1 MVNTRKIIFIAF
13 AWTSL
18 AASLS
23 GCSKA
28 DLDVL
33 KADRLSRQAQKN
45 SQEAVRLYEDLLRL
59 KINSKKADSIRLKL
73 GNLYFQ
79 TGEYSAAVD
88 LLSKLDSKGS
98 RQLLAKAL
106 FKDSDFTGALEAF
119 NKSGEQGSPE
129 YLYYY
134 GLTLEKNNLYDKALH
149 IFSSIRMDPVF
160 GAKAKARIVAIN
172 LDSSHALFAGVED
185 EVKDIII
192 NSADSEKYPEASG
205 LYLLAEDDITL
216 TPDHREVMESHYVI
230 KVLNDRG
237 KEKFAEVVLTYD
249 STYEKLD
256 LEYARTIKPDG
267 SVVTVGDKN
276 IRDVSLYLNF
286 PLYSNAR
293 ARIISMP
300 EVTDGSVIEYK
311 VRLSRNQLP
320 NKKDFDTTYWLQND
334 EPILLQRGTIRV
346 PKNVSLKY
354 KIINNEYNTLGFDM
368 KPKVSETGNTTV
380 YSLEFKDVPQ
390 IIPEPMMPSIT
401 KVNPYVLFS
410 TFDSWKDIYEW
421 WRGLYKDKIIADE
434 SIKAKVA
441 ELIKDKKT
449 QDEKLRAIYNFCAT
463 GIRYVAVEYGDAGYE
478 PHKAGEIFKN
488 KYGDCKDKAIL
499 LVTMLKEAGISA
511 FPVLISTQDSF
522 QTQEDVPSL
531 LFNHAIAATFVDG
544 KLIFMDVTGN
554 TVSFS
559 DLPVDDQDRTTLVF
573 LNNKFELVKTP
584 LYSSQRNRMLTDMK
598 ITVKADES
606 IDATRIAEAQ
616 GYFLQAQRY
625 WLKFTMPAMIE
636 EGLKQKIRGIADSA
650 ILKGYEIKNVEDLDK
665 PVVLSYA
672 FSAPQYFKK
681 AGTSRILDQLASI
694 DTSVLVKET
703 RLYPIESAGLSK
715 QEEKIE
721 IELPAF
727 LTVKYVPPRVMLDTK
742 WFYFSCNYDIVN
754 KGSLRFSYEY
764 KIKERVV
771 SVSEYAEYKKAIE
784 GIVPLVNQQVVLERR

>member
-1 MVNTRKIIFIAF
+1 MDNFRKIIFIVF
-13 AWTSL
+13 AWACL
-18 AASLS
+18 A
-23 GCSKA
+23 GCSKV

-33 KADRLSRQAQKN
+33 RADRLSREAQKY
-45 SQEAVRLYEDLLRL
+45 SREAIRLYQDVLALRL
-59 KINSKKADSIRLKL
+59 NAKKADSIRLKL
-73 GNLYFQ
+73 GKLYFQ
-79 TGEYSAAVD
+79 TGDHAAAVD
-88 LLSKLDSKGS
+88 VLRKIDSKES
-98 RQLLAKAL
+98 RPLLAQAL

-119 NKSGEQGSPE
+119 NKAGEQGSPK

-149 IFSSIRMDPVF
+149 IFSGIRMDPVF
-160 GAKAKARIVAIN
+160 GARAKARIVAIN
-172 LDSSHALFAGVED
+172 LDSSHGFFSGVED
-185 EVKDIII
+185 EVKNIILD
-192 NSADSEKYPEASG
+192 SADAGKYPEASDASG
-205 LYLLAEDDITL
+205 LFLLAEDDITL
-216 TPDHREVMESHYVI
+216 TQDFREVIESHYVI

-237 KEKFAEVVLTYD
+237 KEKFAEIVLQYD

-311 VRLSRNQLP
+311 VRLSRSQLP

-334 EPILLQRGTIRV
+334 EPILLQRCSIRV
-346 PKNVSLKY
+346 PKNIALKY
-354 KIINNEYNTLGFDM
+354 KIINGDYNTFGFDM
-368 KPKVSETGNTTV
+368 KPKIREVGDTTV

-390 IIPEPMMPSIT
+390 IIPEPMMPSLA

-410 TFDSWKDIYEW
+410 TFDSWQDIYEW
-421 WRGLYKDKIIADE
+421 WRGLYKDKAIADE

-441 ELIKDKKT
+441 ELTKDKKT
-449 QDEKLRAIYNFCAT
+449 QDEKLRAIYNFCAAD
-463 GIRYVAVEYGDAGYE
+463 IRYVAVEYGDAGYE

-499 LVTMLKEAGISA
+499 LITMLKEAGIDA

-522 QTQEDVPSL
+522 ETQEDVPSL
-531 LFNHAIAATFVDG
+531 LFNHAIAATIVGG

-559 DLPVDDQDRTTLVF
+559 DLPLSDQDRTTLVF
-573 LNNKFELVKTP
+573 FQNKFELVRTP
-584 LYSSQRNRMLTDMK
+584 LFASEHNRMLTEMK
-598 ITVKADES
+598 IKVKADES
-606 IDATRIAEAQ
+606 IDAERRAEAQ
-616 GYFLQAQRY
+616 GSFLQAQRY
-625 WLKFTMPAMIE
+625 WLKFTMPALIE

-665 PVVLSYA
+665 PVVLRYT
-672 FSAPQYFKK
+672 FSAPQYFKR
-681 AGTSRILDQLASI
+681 AGSSRILGQLAAI
-694 DTSVLVKET
+694 DTSVLLKDT

-715 QEEKIE
+715 QEERIE
-721 IELPAF
+721 VELPGSLA
-727 LTVKYVPPRVMLDTK
+727 VKYVPPPVRLDTK
-742 WFYFSCNYDIVN
+742 WFYFNCNYDIVN
-754 KGSLRFSYEY
+754 KSTLRFSYEY

-784 GIVPLVNQQVVLERR
+784 EIVPLVNQQVVLERR